1 MRGERAR
8 GAGRAERRVSRYIDE
23 MSRDELVTEVKE
35 FLQWGIFA
43 HHEVGDPTVLPA
55 AVLRRGVK
63 RLRLRALVEG
73 RMDAEP
79 PPKHEPPADGAAR
92 H

>member
-1 MRGERAR
+1 M
-8 GAGRAERRVSRYIDE
+8 SRYIDE

-55 AVLRRGVK
+55 TVLRHGVK

-79 PPKHEPPADGAAR
+79 PPKREPPADGAAR
-92 H
+92 R

>member
-1 MRGERAR
+1 M
-8 GAGRAERRVSRYIDE
+8 SRYVDE
-23 MSRDELVTEVKE
+23 MSRDELVIEVKE

-63 RLRLRALVEG
+63 QLRLRALVEG
-73 RMDAEP
+73 RMAAEP
-79 PPKHEPPADGAAR
+79 PPPRPPDAR
-92 H
+92 G

>member
-1 MRGERAR
+1 M
-8 GAGRAERRVSRYIDE
+8 SRYVDE

-55 AVLRRGVK
+55 RVLRRGVK
-63 RLRLRALVEG
+63 RLRMRALLEG
-73 RMDAEP
+73 RLAAEP
-79 PPKHEPPADGAAR
+79 SPPEREPDAPR
-92 H
+92 